1 MFKHFSIENKD
12 IIEFTGLKDFALF
25 SHQRRKRHIITLIS
39 NHFPIGSSILDFGC
53 ASGDISLELAIL
65 GFDVHGID
73 LEPTRLIKAKQLS
86 NKYSQN
92 ILFENRSYHDL
103 IDQRKYDIIFMGEI
117 LEHFDNPINLLRD
130 IIFLLNPNGCIVIT
144 VPNMPSLR
152 NRLKFGLF
160 GLFPDNN
167 PEHHYYFDVRRFHH
181 ITAEADYE
189 ILYQRTRFTNI
200 LQKSKFISFFDSALL
215 FWFSLFFSKSGD
227 TLFAI
232 IRPNPSPIL
241 QEPSTCPNRL

>member
-12 IIEFTGLKDFALF
+12 IIESTGLTDFVFF
-25 SHQRRKRHIITLIS
+25 SHQRRKQHIITLIS
-39 NHFPIGSSILDFGC
+39 NRFPIGSSILDFGC

-73 LEPTRLIKAKQLS
+73 LEPTRLIKAKQIAY
-86 NKYSQN
+86 KYNQN

-103 IDQRKYDIIFMGEI
+103 IDQRRYDIILMGEI
-117 LEHFDNPINLLRD
+117 FEHFDNPIRLLRD
-130 IIFLLNPNGCIVIT
+130 IVSLLNPNGCAVIT

-160 GLFPDNN
+160 GVFPDNN
-167 PEHHYYFDVRRFHH
+167 PEHHYYFDVRRFHY
-181 ITAEADYE
+181 ITTQANYE
-189 ILYQRTRFTNI
+189 ILYKCTRFTNI
-200 LQKSKFISFFDSALL
+200 LQKTKLISLIESALL

-232 IRPNPSPIL
+232 IRPNPPSIQ
-241 QEPSTCPNRL
+241 QEPSTCPDR